1 MLFYSFSL
9 NKIYTSFSFIPCIV
23 TLLTVFILPKKR
35 LLNFMKEKGIVMTAY
50 SPLGSPDRPW
60 AQPDEP
66 VLLED
71 PRLLEMGKKHGKTPA
86 QVILKW
92 LVRKAMFFSSLVV
105 VVGFNLFHC
114 YSCSFS

>member
-1 MLFYSFSL
+1 MSFL
-9 NKIYTSFSFIPCIV
+9 TKMFFFFSF
-23 TLLTVFILPKKR
+23 LLYLISHHDYFASSFQFR

-92 LVRKAMFFSSLVV
+92 LVRKTFILSA
-105 VVGFNLFHC
+105 
-114 YSCSFS
+114 

>member
-1 MLFYSFSL
+1 MFLF
-9 NKIYTSFSFIPCIV
+9 FSFHSYLISFHI
-23 TLLTVFILPKKR
+23 TIILFSSFQFR

-92 LVRKAMFFSSLVV
+92 LVRKTVIFSA
-105 VVGFNLFHC
+105 
-114 YSCSFS
+114 

>member
-1 MLFYSFSL
+1 
-9 NKIYTSFSFIPCIV
+9 
-23 TLLTVFILPKKR
+23 
-35 LLNFMKEKGIVMTAY
+35 MKEKGIVMTAY

-92 LVRKAMFFSSLVV
+92 LVRKNIFFFGLKFLLLLGAFLSILLVLLLKLLV
-105 VVGFNLFHC
+105 L
-114 YSCSFS
+114 